1 MIGRVLFSL
10 SALALVAAQPAAEA
24 PAPMLPIIAP
34 QDVANDPSNRLTL
47 DLSTGGKVVIVL
59 RPDAAPGHV
68 DRIKSLVRSGFYNGL
83 VFHRVVPGF
92 MAQGGDPKG
101 TGEGGSTLPD
111 LKAEFNTL
119 PFLRGTIGAARAD
132 SPISANSQ
140 FFIMFAPQLR
150 PQRQVHGHRPRD
162 RRHGCRRQDRSRR
175 TAGAADQDR
184 PRVARAAKARG
195 CASTFS
201 TSTFRR
207 ADRA

>member
-10 SALALVAAQPAAEA
+10 SALALVAAQPAAEV

-68 DRIKSLVRSGFYNGL
+68 DRIRSLVRSGFYNGL

-111 LKAEFNTL
+111 LKAEFNSL
-119 PFLRGTIGAARAD
+119 PFLRGTMGAARAD
-132 SPISANSQ
+132 SPDSANSQ
-140 FFIMFAPQLR
+140 FFIMFAPNASLNDKYT
-150 PQRQVHGHRPRD
+150 VMG
-162 RRHGCRRQDRSRR
+162 
-175 TAGAADQDR
+175 
-184 PRVARAAKARG
+184 RVIEGMDAVDKIAPGEPPAQPTRIVRASLG
-195 CASTFS
+195 G
-201 TSTFRR
+201 
-207 ADRA
+207 

>member
-10 SALALVAAQPAAEA
+10 SALALVAQPAAEA
-24 PAPMLPIIAP
+24 PAPLLPIIAP

-68 DRIKSLVRSGFYNGL
+68 DRIKSLVRRGFYNGL

-111 LKAEFNTL
+111 LKAEFNSL
-119 PFLRGTIGAARAD
+119 PFLRGTMGAARAD
-132 SPISANSQ
+132 SPDSANSQ
-140 FFIMFAPQLR
+140 FFIMFAPNASLNDKYT
-150 PQRQVHGHRPRD
+150 VMG
-162 RRHGCRRQDRSRR
+162 
-175 TAGAADQDR
+175 
-184 PRVARAAKARG
+184 RVIEGMDAVDKIAPGEPPAQPTRIVRASLG
-195 CASTFS
+195 G
-201 TSTFRR
+201 
-207 ADRA
+207 

>member
-34 QDVANDPSNRLTL
+34 QDVANDRSNRLTL

-68 DRIKSLVRSGFYNGL
+68 DRIKSLVRGGFYNGL

-111 LKAEFNTL
+111 LKAEFNSL
-119 PFLRGTIGAARAD
+119 PFLRGTMGAARAD
-132 SPISANSQ
+132 SPNSANSQ
-140 FFIMFAPQLR
+140 FFIMFAPNASLNDKYT
-150 PQRQVHGHRPRD
+150 VIG
-162 RRHGCRRQDRSRR
+162 
-175 TAGAADQDR
+175 
-184 PRVARAAKARG
+184 RVIEGMDAVDKIAPGEPPAQPTRIVRASLG
-195 CASTFS
+195 G
-201 TSTFRR
+201 
-207 ADRA
+207 